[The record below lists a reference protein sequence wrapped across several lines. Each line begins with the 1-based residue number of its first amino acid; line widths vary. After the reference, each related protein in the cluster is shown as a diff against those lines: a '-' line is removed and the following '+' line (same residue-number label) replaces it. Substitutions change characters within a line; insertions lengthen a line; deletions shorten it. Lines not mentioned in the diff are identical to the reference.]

1 MSVSFGKDIKSYLW
15 YFSAPLQKV
24 CRRICPV
31 RVDIWNMSITEPEIK
46 LSYMEL
52 QGVEMALKK
61 FIRSSANML
70 SRLSFLILLIKKLQS
85 TALSKADYLLEDCP
99 SLLVT
104 GWAFHYPHILLPTLW
119 CQENHPLSVRGII
132 MIFQFK
138 TCILFGKALM
148 ITEWTPK
155 ELSLCFSLW
164 YTFTTWCWSLYI

>member
-1 MSVSFGKDIKSYLW
+1 
-15 YFSAPLQKV
+15 
-24 CRRICPV
+24 
-31 RVDIWNMSITEPEIK
+31 MSITEPEIK

-52 QGVEMALKK
+52 QGVETALKK
-61 FIRSSANML
+61 FIRFSANVL
-70 SRLSFLILLIKKLQS
+70 SRLSFSILLIKKLQS

-138 TCILFGKALM
+138 THILKTLTKACWLLN
-148 ITEWTPK
+148 EPPK
-155 ELSLCFSLW
+155 NCRSVFHSGIPLPHDVDLVHLD
-164 YTFTTWCWSLYI
+164 I